1 MENLSTF
8 DPLAW
13 AAASGANTDS
23 VAAAAVA
30 ATPQSSMNPADE
42 VAKVKAVGQLLLE
55 RGANVADTYDDW
67 LRLGFALA
75 DGLGSEGG
83 ELFHQLSAQSTK
95 YDAEACERKWQE
107 CLRKHDGRTTIASFF
122 QMAQQAGVDLS
133 AVSRQFPSVSP
144 LRHTYTEQWDVL
156 KQNGNERMKT
166 TDNKCC
172 MYGTIGDIAMPNV
185 VLQELGGMA
194 KLAEELP
201 FRQTFSDGLDMEALP
216 SFLVD
221 LVRMQETAED
231 RDKMLLC
238 TLNLMSGFT
247 PNVFGVYDRRRVYPP
262 FYAFVVAPS
271 GSDKGVLPACLSV
284 VSPVVNQVRNQSEAL
299 RRDYRQRKA
308 QYDALNK
315 RERQNATE
323 PEEPPYRTPLISVNA
338 SATAFYQDLAANE
351 GWGAVFE
358 TEADTMAT
366 AIKQDYGDYSSGL
379 RKAFHHEVIGYS
391 RRKDDEHVYIA
402 EPRLSAFIT
411 CTPGQLPTLLS
422 PQKVENGLANRFV
435 FYMLKKGR
443 GWRDVFEDCEET
455 LYDRMKGFGSRF
467 KRIYDELASFA
478 DHPLVFT
485 LNAEQKDAFNRY
497 FRPLYDEQIGLYGDD
512 LEAFVKRLGL
522 VTYRIAM
529 VLTVLRHEGRLT
541 EHYERQEPL
550 VCCEA
555 DYQTAIA
562 IASCLINHTAYVYS
576 RLLPHDR
583 TPMGTNGRAMGAQE
597 YQLLTSL
604 PGEFTHKQYVE
615 VAAALNISS
624 RTAERYVGSFITE
637 YGVVARLSQGHYR
650 KL

>member
-1 MENLSTF
+1 MKNEFSF

-13 AAASGANTDS
+13 AGVTGTNTDNDAARTVVVNHDDNITPTNEADKAKAVAQMLVDHGANI
-23 VAAAAVA
+23 
-30 ATPQSSMNPADE
+30 AD
-42 VAKVKAVGQLLLE
+42 G
-55 RGANVADTYDDW
+55 YDEW

-75 DGLGSEGG
+75 DGLGAEGG
-83 ELFHQLSAQSTK
+83 EWFHALSAQSSK
-95 YDAEACERKWQE
+95 YNAEVCERKWQE
-107 CLRKHDGRTTIASFF
+107 CLKKHDGRTTIASFF

-133 AVSRQFPSVSP
+133 AVSRQFSSSSP
-144 LRHTYTEQWDVL
+144 LRHTDATSDSML
-156 KQNGNERMKT
+156 KKEMNTITKVSDCEISMQNGV
-166 TDNKCC
+166 D
-172 MYGTIGDIAMPNV
+172 DIYVPFSVAR
-185 VLQELGGMA
+185 ESDAMA
-194 KLAEELP
+194 KLAEVLP
-201 FRQTFSDGLDMEALP
+201 FKQTFSDGLDIGALP
-216 SFLVD
+216 SFLSD
-221 LVRMQETAED
+221 LMDMQETAED

-238 TLNLMSGFT
+238 TLNLVSGFT
-247 PNVFGVYDRRRVYPP
+247 PNVYGVYDRRRVYPP

-284 VSPVVNQVRNQSEAL
+284 VSPVIGQIRGQSEAL
-299 RRDYRQRKA
+299 RREYRQRKA
-308 QYDALNK
+308 EYEACNK
-315 RERQNATE
+315 HERAQMQE
-323 PEEPPYRTPLISVNA
+323 PEEPPYRSPLISVNA

-379 RKAFHHEVIGYS
+379 RKAFHHEAIDYS
-391 RRKDDEHVYIA
+391 RRKDDEHVYIS

-443 GWRDVFEDCEET
+443 GWRNVFEDCEVT
-455 LYDRMKGFGSRF
+455 LSDRMKSFGTRF
-467 KRIYDELASFA
+467 KHIYDELVSFT
-478 DHPLVFT
+478 DRPLVFT
-485 LNAEQKDAFNRY
+485 LNAEQKEAFNSY

-529 VLTVLRHEGRLT
+529 VLTVLRHEGQLT
-541 EHYERQEPL
+541 AFYERQEPL
-550 VCCEA
+550 VCSEV

-583 TPMGTNGRAMGAQE
+583 TPVGVSGRTMGVQE
-597 YQLLTSL
+597 QQLLNAL
-604 PGEFTHKQYVE
+604 PGEFTHKLYVE
-615 VAAALNISS
+615 VASTLGISA
-624 RTAERYVGSFITE
+624 RTAERYVGGFIAE
-637 YGVVARLSQGHYR
+637 YGVVARVSQGHYR